1 MTKKA
6 YGQIMKD
13 HGLKLKKRLGQHFMV
28 DPTLLQKIAKTMVPG
43 KESVVVEI
51 GSGLGTL
58 TSELC
63 KRSHWVYA
71 LEIDKSLKAAAGEV
85 TRDFTNLTWHWSDA
99 LEFDLS
105 GKSTKEV
112 HPESP
117 LVLCGNVP
125 YYVTS
130 EVVYSAF
137 VGRPLWN
144 RLAFVVQNE
153 LGRRMATPPG
163 SRQFGRLSLWCQYRS
178 QVRVEKSLPKK
189 AFLPPPKVDSCLVTM
204 NVYDEFPL
212 LEEEEKVLDEISRTV
227 FAQRRKTVLN
237 TLWPLIGS
245 KHQASKLGNELEIDL
260 GKRPEALT
268 MQEYTKLAKALA
280 SRKFES

>member
-1 MTKKA
+1 MTKKPYA
-6 YGQIMKD
+6 EIMKA
-13 HGLKLKKRLGQHFMV
+13 HGVKLKKRLGQHFMV
-28 DPTLLQKIAKTMVPG
+28 DPLLLQKIAETMVPRE
-43 KESVVVEI
+43 ESVVVEI

-71 LEIDKSLKAAAGEV
+71 LEIDKSLKAAASEI
-85 TRDFTNLTWHWSDA
+85 TRDFTNLTWLWKDA

-105 GKSTKEV
+105 GKSTKKV

-130 EVVYSAF
+130 EAVYSAF
-137 VGRPLWN
+137 VKRPLWG
-144 RLAFVVQNE
+144 RLAFVVQDE

-178 QVRVEKSLPKK
+178 EVKVERSLPRK
-189 AFLPPPKVDSCLVTM
+189 AFLPPPRVDSCLVTM
-204 NVYDEFPL
+204 KVYEDFPL
-212 LEEEEKVLDEISRTV
+212 SVEEEKVLDEISRTV
-227 FAQRRKTVLN
+227 FSQRRKTVLN

-245 KHQASKLGNELEIDL
+245 KRRASGLGNEIEIDL

-268 MQEYTKLAKALA
+268 MQEYVKLAKALTFLRI
-280 SRKFES
+280 SK